1 MCINIIA
8 LGERKMRRIRFVI
21 IRLKGQRSVNSL
33 SQVKERKKKG
43 EKRRTGIES
52 DLRLSRCYKSKRK
65 KNI

>member
-8 LGERKMRRIRFVI
+8 LGERKMRRMRFVI

>member
-1 MCINIIA
+1 
-8 LGERKMRRIRFVI
+8 MRRMRFVI